1 MKNKMIIISFA
12 LVVVIIVVSLYTTF
26 AYNDSNNGLTK
37 SNADI
42 NLEYST
48 KDDNSQE
55 VIINHGEE
63 KYIDISLKNTYTSKV
78 KYGIYYKMISPN
90 KTPSG
95 LNITKDDKSQGLLE
109 STLNKD
115 EEALVTIKISNDSKY
130 DVKLEIG
137 SLIGLEKGD
146 ISTLVSDNQV
156 LIK

>member
-26 AYNDSNNGLTK
+26 AYNDNNNGLTK

-55 VIINHGEE
+55 VTINHGEE

-78 KYGIYYKMISPN
+78 KYGIYYK
-90 KTPSG
+90 
-95 LNITKDDKSQGLLE
+95 
-109 STLNKD
+109 
-115 EEALVTIKISNDSKY
+115 
-130 DVKLEIG
+130 
-137 SLIGLEKGD
+137 
-146 ISTLVSDNQV
+146 
-156 LIK
+156 

>member
-26 AYNDSNNGLTK
+26 AYNDNNNGLTK

-95 LNITKDDKSQGLLE
+95 LNITKDYRSQGLLE

-130 DVKLEIG
+130 DFKLEIG
-137 SLIGLEKGD
+137 SLIGFEKGD

>member
-26 AYNDSNNGLTK
+26 AYNDNNNGLTK

-95 LNITKDDKSQGLLE
+95 L
-109 STLNKD
+109 
-115 EEALVTIKISNDSKY
+115 ISNDSKY

-137 SLIGLEKGD
+137 SLIGFEKGD
-146 ISTLVSDNQV
+146 ISNLVSDNQV

>member
-26 AYNDSNNGLTK
+26 AYNDNNNGLTK
-37 SNADI
+37 GNADI

-95 LNITKDDKSQGLLE
+95 LNITKDDRSQGLLE

-137 SLIGLEKGD
+137 SLIGFEKGD

>member
-26 AYNDSNNGLTK
+26 AYNDNNNGLTK

-63 KYIDISLKNTYTSKV
+63 KYIDISLKNTYTSK
-78 KYGIYYKMISPN
+78 YI
-90 KTPSG
+90 
-95 LNITKDDKSQGLLE
+95 
-109 STLNKD
+109 
-115 EEALVTIKISNDSKY
+115 IK
-130 DVKLEIG
+130 
-137 SLIGLEKGD
+137 
-146 ISTLVSDNQV
+146 
-156 LIK
+156 